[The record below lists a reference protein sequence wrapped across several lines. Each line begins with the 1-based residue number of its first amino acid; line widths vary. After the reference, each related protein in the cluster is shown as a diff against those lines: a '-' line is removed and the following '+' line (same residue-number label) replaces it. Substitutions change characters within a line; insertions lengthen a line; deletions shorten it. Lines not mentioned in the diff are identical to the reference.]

1 PPGLP
6 LAGDTGFLTDLR
18 AALDRGDTRCRLSSA
33 AGPVLF
39 AAVHDG
45 DASIVQAISIDQR
58 MELVTLSTTTYAIA
72 GAAVLLAV
80 GVAGWFVTGRL

>member
-1 PPGLP
+1 M
-6 LAGDTGFLTDLR
+6 
-18 AALDRGDTRCRLSSA
+18 
-33 AGPVLF
+33 LF

-80 GVAGWFVTGRL
+80 GVAGWFVTGRLFSPLRKLRDTTDAITIADL